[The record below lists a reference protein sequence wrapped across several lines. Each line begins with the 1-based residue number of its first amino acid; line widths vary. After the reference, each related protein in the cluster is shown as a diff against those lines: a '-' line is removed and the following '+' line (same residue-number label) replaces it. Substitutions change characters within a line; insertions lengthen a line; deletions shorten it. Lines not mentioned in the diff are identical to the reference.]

1 MNFVYATVAIIA
13 SVAIDNTIAVFCTPV
28 CGIPL
33 LLTVLSFP
41 VFVVLFFEP
50 PTMFG
55 FLFVLSP
62 VIIFNCS
69 FPWFLSS
76 SFTVPVTLNIIVWF
90 PNVTVSSAT
99 DDNSVNCTL
108 VVVLFMFFFTFSFN
122 VPIVWLSFAPA
133 LIVAKNV
140 PFFSVASSLYAIDQL
155 FCDEKLLVVTF
166 SNMFSSYTNFPPK
179 LFIPSSPISISDRFS
194 VMVISSPSFRFVVL
208 AVGVNFKLAACTQL
222 TNPNI
227 NINVNVL
234 INTFFI

>member
-76 SFTVPVTLNIIVWF
+76 SSSFTVPVTLNIMVWF

-99 DDNSVNCTL
+99 DDNSVNCTF

-140 PFFSVASSLYAIDQL
+140 PFFSVA
-155 FCDEKLLVVTF
+155 
-166 SNMFSSYTNFPPK
+166 
-179 LFIPSSPISISDRFS
+179 
-194 VMVISSPSFRFVVL
+194 
-208 AVGVNFKLAACTQL
+208 
-222 TNPNI
+222 
-227 NINVNVL
+227 
-234 INTFFI
+234 